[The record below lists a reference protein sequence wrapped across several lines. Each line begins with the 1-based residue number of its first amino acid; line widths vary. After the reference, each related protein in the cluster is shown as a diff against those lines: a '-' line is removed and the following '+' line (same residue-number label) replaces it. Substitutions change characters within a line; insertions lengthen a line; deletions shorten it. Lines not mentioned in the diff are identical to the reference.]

1 MYTENK
7 YLKNLI
13 SLAHEK
19 EKVPDHT
26 SRKDLADEESATV
39 DAVDDQKTLIRRYI
53 FLQ

>member
-13 SLAHEK
+13 SLAHAK
-19 EKVPDHT
+19 EKVPYHT